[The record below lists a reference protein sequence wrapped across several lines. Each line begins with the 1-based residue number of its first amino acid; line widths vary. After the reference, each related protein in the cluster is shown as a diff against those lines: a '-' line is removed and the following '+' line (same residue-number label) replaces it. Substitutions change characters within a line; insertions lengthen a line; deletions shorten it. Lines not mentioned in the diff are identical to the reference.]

1 MRVTVLDE
9 EKRNSFQF
17 YDMEPIDG
25 SLLTSS
31 EEEEEQEDIWDM
43 EQD

>member
-1 MRVTVLDE
+1 MRITVLDE
-9 EKRNSFQF
+9 EKRNSFQS

-25 SLLTSS
+25 SLLTLS